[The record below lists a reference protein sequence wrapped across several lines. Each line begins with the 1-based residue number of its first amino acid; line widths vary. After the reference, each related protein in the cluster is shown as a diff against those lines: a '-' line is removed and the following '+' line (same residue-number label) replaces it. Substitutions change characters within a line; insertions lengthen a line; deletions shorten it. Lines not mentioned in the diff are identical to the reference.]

1 MRLRRIPCR
10 AIALLAGAMLV
21 AGLTAPADATTSGAI
36 DTASLRP
43 LLDAVHTAGMP
54 GIYTQVRDG
63 RTTWA
68 AASGVADVRTNR
80 PVRPYM
86 EHRVGS
92 VSKAFTSVALI
103 QQVQAGKLGLDD
115 PIGRYLPDLVPG
127 DRGQAITVRM
137 LLNHTSGIGD
147 YVASAFPSLAERS
160 GADIARYRF
169 RTVDPAQLARWG
181 LAAPP
186 TGAPGATWSYSNTNY
201 VLAGLILQKVTGV
214 AAERYIT
221 RNVIRRAGL
230 RHTYFPTS
238 PYIWAP
244 HSRAYENLYG
254 YIDPPKDFS
263 TYNMS
268 WASTAGALVSTMA
281 DLETFYRAL
290 LTGKLVD
297 RAGLAEMEKTVP
309 EGDGSTGQYGLGIY
323 KVTLPCGDFWGHDG
337 AVFGMGTLVISS
349 PNGKRQVD
357 LGWNLMKYER
367 LDANGQIEPNKIDD
381 ALNAYGV
388 AAACG
393 TGENRTT
400 SSGVHLFPLNH

>member
-214 AAERYIT
+214 PAERYIT

-309 EGDGSTGQYGLGIY
+309 EGDGSTGQYGLGTY

-367 LDANGQIEPNKIDD
+367 LDANGQIEANKIDD

>member
-1 MRLRRIPCR
+1 MRLRGIPRR
-10 AIALLAGAMLV
+10 ALALLGGAVLI
-21 AGLTAPADATTSGAI
+21 AGLTAPADAATSGAI
-36 DTASLRP
+36 DTASLRT
-43 LLDAVHTAGMP
+43 LLDDVHTAGMP

-63 RTTWA
+63 RSTWA
-68 AASGVADVRTNR
+68 AASGVADVGTNR
-80 PVRPYM
+80 PVHPYM

-92 VSKAFTSVALI
+92 VTKAFTSVALM
-103 QQVQAGKLGLDD
+103 QQVQAGRLALDD

-147 YVASAFPSLAERS
+147 YVMSAFPSLAQPS
-160 GADIARYRF
+160 GADIERYRF

-186 TGAPGATWSYSNTNY
+186 TGAPGETWSYSNTNY
-201 VLAGLILQKVTGV
+201 VLAGLILQKVTGMP
-214 AAERYIT
+214 AERYIT
-221 RNVIRRAGL
+221 QNVIRRAGL

-238 PYIWAP
+238 PYIVGP

-254 YIDPPKDFS
+254 YIDPPEDFS
-263 TYNMS
+263 TYDMS

-297 RAGLAEMEKTVP
+297 RAGLAEMQKTVP
-309 EGDGSTGQYGLGIY
+309 ESATIQYGLGIY
-323 KVTLPCGDFWGHDG
+323 KQTLPCGDFWGHDG
-337 AVFGMGTLVISS
+337 AVFGMGTLVLSS
-349 PNGKRQVD
+349 PDGKRQID

-367 LDANGQIEPNKIDD
+367 LDANGQLEPNKIDD
-381 ALNAYGV
+381 ALNAYGL

-400 SSGVHLFPLNH
+400 SSGVHLFPLTH

>member
-214 AAERYIT
+214 PAERYIT

-297 RAGLAEMEKTVP
+297 RAGLAEMENTVP

>member
-169 RTVDPAQLARWG
+169 RTVAPAQLARWG